1 MGTHF
6 PRSDAELQDWF
17 RTNAD
22 CLDYLE
28 WVRWP
33 DGFICPS
40 CGHAGGWR
48 LGDGRYECAG
58 CNGRISVTAG
68 TIFDR
73 TRTPLT
79 AWFTA
84 CWLFATR
91 KDGISALS
99 LQQSLQI
106 RSYQTS
112 WAMLHRLRSVLARPG
127 GTGLGGTGLGGTG
140 LTGTGLTG
148 TGLTGTGLTG
158 TVEAGQAVI
167 GDLATGIAVEV
178 PQPAVLGRCQIRVLA
193 GASLNSF
200 VSSVVDP
207 GTRIVTEPGEPV
219 AAVHRVAAAATR
231 WLQRT
236 HQGSVKA
243 AHLPAYLNE
252 FVFRF
257 NGRRLASRGIAF
269 YQVLELAAAHDP
281 VRLRDLLASP
291 QPGAAPAPL
300 QAREPRQ
307 LETGRP
313 WRA

>member
-1 MGTHF
+1 VGTHF
-6 PRSDAELQDWF
+6 PRSDAELLAWF
-17 RTNAD
+17 RTDAD

-33 DGFICPS
+33 GGSICPS
-40 CGHAGGWR
+40 CGHAGGGR

-79 AWFTA
+79 TWFTA

-91 KDGISALS
+91 KDGVSALS

-127 GTGLGGTGLGGTG
+127 GSLLAGSLLA
-140 LTGTGLTG
+140 
-148 TGLTGTGLTG
+148 G
-158 TVEAGQAVI
+158 TVQAGQAVI
-167 GDLATGIAVEV
+167 GDLAAGIAVEV
-178 PQPAVLGRCQIRVLA
+178 PDPAALGRCQIRVLA

-200 VSSVVDP
+200 VSGAVEP

-231 WLQRT
+231 WLLRT

-252 FVFRF
+252 FAFRF
-257 NGRRLASRGIAF
+257 NGRQLASRGMAF
-269 YQVLELAAAHDP
+269 YQVLELAATHDP
-281 VRLRDLLASP
+281 VRLRDLLAGRQP
-291 QPGAAPAPL
+291 QAAPAPGRAGGPGL
-300 QAREPRQ
+300 EQAGKQGSERGREASQ
-307 LETGRP
+307 AEIGRP